1 MNLVGGGRGKGEK
14 GTRVCRGGRPRA
26 RKRQQVMGGSE
37 SSCLGAVEART
48 TEEAGG
54 WLGEHVLCTV
64 LHQPLWLESDPTGW
78 AHPPDPALSLNVEA
92 RVGQDQGRAEVTR
105 EVGQK
110 NPSSEGEGGFRWGE
124 GPLGCGDPVLANTL
138 FPTASLTS
146 TATAGP
152 CLRSSP
158 LPGTQP
164 SRPRTLT
171 HFSAIS

>member
-1 MNLVGGGRGKGEK
+1 M
-14 GTRVCRGGRPRA
+14 CRGGRPRA

-110 NPSSEGEGGFRWGE
+110 NPRSEGEGGFRWGE